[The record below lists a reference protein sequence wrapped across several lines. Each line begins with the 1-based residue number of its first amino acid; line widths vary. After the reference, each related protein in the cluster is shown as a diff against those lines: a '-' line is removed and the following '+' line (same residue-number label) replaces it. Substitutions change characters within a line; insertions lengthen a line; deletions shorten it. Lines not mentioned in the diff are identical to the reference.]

1 MAQVR
6 ACAPASGYDII
17 VVNIVADVIM
27 AMGPLFA
34 QLLAGQGQVICSGI
48 IENRRAEVLQTLQTL
63 GLRLQ
68 AERQDG
74 GWCSMLFAL

>member
-1 MAQVR
+1 
-6 ACAPASGYDII
+6 
-17 VVNIVADVIM
+17 
-27 AMGPLFA
+27 
-34 QLLAGQGQVICSGI
+34 
-48 IENRRAEVLQTLQTL
+48 LQTLQAL